1 VAKVCQ
7 NVVMSQWTFLTHH
20 GHVLVAVAQSA
31 DLTMDQI
38 AAKVGITT
46 RATAG
51 ILNDLVEA
59 GYIEKTKLGRNNH
72 YTVHGEIPLRH
83 PLNNNTKISELL
95 SLFGPSD

>member
-1 VAKVCQ
+1 
-7 NVVMSQWTFLTHH
+7 MSQWTFLTHH

-31 DLTMDQI
+31 DLTVDQI
-38 AAKVGITT
+38 AAQVGITA

-59 GYIEKTKLGRNNH
+59 GYVEKTKQGRNNH

-95 SLFGPSD
+95 ALFGPKD